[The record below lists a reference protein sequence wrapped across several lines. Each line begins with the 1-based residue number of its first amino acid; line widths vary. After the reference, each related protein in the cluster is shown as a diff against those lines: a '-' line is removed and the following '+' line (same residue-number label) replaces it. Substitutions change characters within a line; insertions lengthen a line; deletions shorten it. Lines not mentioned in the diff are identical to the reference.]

1 MLQLDMQH
9 GIKKLEIKGNF
20 KAKANS
26 LNCCY
31 LLIIKLLLSRHLAIS
46 PSTELN
52 RINEVATDE
61 FMITIENTL
70 VVIDRNQ

>member
-31 LLIIKLLLSRHLAIS
+31 LLIIKLLPSRHLAIYWAQQDQWS
-46 PSTELN
+46 CYWWIHDHHRKHLSGYW
-52 RINEVATDE
+52 
-61 FMITIENTL
+61 
-70 VVIDRNQ
+70 